1 MFNNVVFDNRRFVIT
16 VEALA
21 DPIELAGALFYSA
34 YFVINKE
41 TGVTEVKTPGLVEAI
56 MYAENSD
63 RMLETKP
70 WEWARQAQAIAD
82 AEAAG
87 SPTLA
92 N

>member
-1 MFNNVVFDNRRFVIT
+1 MRQIVFENRRFQIT
-16 VEALA
+16 VEAAA

-34 YFVINKE
+34 YYVYNKE

-82 AEAAG
+82 AEDGAPVL
-87 SPTLA
+87 SS
-92 N
+92 